1 MLSLIL
7 FAIIGSII
15 NATTLYWVIYGVY
28 CVVWVIKSAIAFI
41 KFLAN
46 MEDKL

>member
-15 NATTLYWVIYGVY
+15 NAPTIFWVVYGVY
-28 CVVWVIKSAIAFI
+28 CFVWVIKAGIEFV
-41 KFLAN
+41 KF
-46 MEDKL
+46 MMKLGDEL